1 MDTIL
6 RIDVGADGGPKA
18 VPTPLGDYTGLGG
31 RGLTSAIIAG
41 EVPADAHPLGPENK
55 LVIAPG
61 LLSGTAASM
70 SVRVR

>member
-6 RIDVGADGGPKA
+6 RIDVAAPGGPKA
-18 VPTPLGDYTGLGG
+18 VPTSVDDYAGLGG
-31 RGLTSAIIAG
+31 RGLTSAIIAT

-61 LLSGTAASM
+61 LLSGTTTAS
-70 SVRVR
+70 S